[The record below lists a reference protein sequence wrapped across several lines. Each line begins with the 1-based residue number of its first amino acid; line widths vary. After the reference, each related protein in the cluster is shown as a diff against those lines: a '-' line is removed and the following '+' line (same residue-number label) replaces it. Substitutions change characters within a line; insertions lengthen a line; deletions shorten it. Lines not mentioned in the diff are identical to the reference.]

1 MDYDSESGGGGG
13 AMGPSSMQGLLMQNS
28 ELRRKLEEQ
37 NDSYKSKLAAY
48 QEGQTK
54 QTEIVKK
61 LQQKLLQYKKKC
73 GELETTLHER
83 ARESDATRV
92 ELQTVQDQLSSRVD
106 DAENKLRRA

>member
-1 MDYDSESGGGGG
+1 MEYDSESGGGA
-13 AMGPSSMQGLLMQNS
+13 AMGASSMQGLLMQNS

-61 LQQKLLQYKKKC
+61 LQQKVSHSSIFLTEGVIQMF
-73 GELETTLHER
+73 
-83 ARESDATRV
+83 
-92 ELQTVQDQLSSRVD
+92 QTQRSL
-106 DAENKLRRA
+106 K